1 MKWVRFAKKLFS
13 RSPPPSKNLA
23 FWEVSRQS
31 TISRQGHGLRQ
42 GTDCVRARLQS
53 CRNAEAKKRLQP
65 LRFFPPACTCLL
77 LFRSPPPARFSQSLY
92 RFPRRLGSPS
102 GAPESRARRQPGEG
116 KAALDQPRKGRKK
129 EALNL
134 PNALRPDC
142 PLRKFRGQQN
152 SSEDSESTEG
162 TESAEGTE
170 STESTDYSESP
181 SLLI

>member
-1 MKWVRFAKKLFS
+1 MALFCKKNFSPVRF
-13 RSPPPSKNLA
+13 
-23 FWEVSRQS
+23 
-31 TISRQGHGLRQ
+31 
-42 GTDCVRARLQS
+42 
-53 CRNAEAKKRLQP
+53 
-65 LRFFPPACTCLL
+65 
-77 LFRSPPPARFSQSLY
+77 PPARFSQSVY

-102 GAPESRARRQPGEG
+102 GAPVSRARRQPGEG

-162 TESAEGTE
+162 TEGTE
-170 STESTDYSESP
+170 STRRNRICRGKPNLPKEPRETDRPILPKIPNLPNLPNIPREP
-181 SLLI
+181 KEPNLPRLPNLPNLPIIPNRRVF